1 VSDEQVQLEETFRA
15 LGLSEEGARAAARG
29 RGGALLDLKEPIRPE
44 RRNEPKPKG
53 KSKKLGQVR
62 EALGLS
68 KSAEPSEG
76 DEKVPVTEAE
86 MGLEEAFLRMGLPP
100 GQAKVAAKGRR

>member
-1 VSDEQVQLEETFRA
+1 VSNEQMQLEETFRA

-53 KSKKLGQVR
+53 KGKKLGSVR

-68 KSAEPSEG
+68 ESAPSEG
-76 DEKVPVTEAE
+76 VAGTDAE
-86 MGLEEAFLRMGLPP
+86 IQMGLEEAFLRMGLPP